1 MNLVTGIAVYLTI
14 WWTALFAILPL
25 GGKTYWHE
33 GVEPPV
39 KGMDSGAPIE
49 PRLKQKFILTTIV
62 TTVLF
67 VLLWLC
73 IHFQWIKLPEFPN
86 NYRVS

>member
-1 MNLVTGIAVYLTI
+1 MSVVTGIAIYLTI

-25 GGKTYWHE
+25 GGKTYWSE
-33 GVEPPV
+33 GQEPPV

-49 PRLKQKFILTTIV
+49 PRLKQKFLLTTAV

-67 VLLWLC
+67 VLLWLT
-73 IHFQWIKLPEFPN
+73 IHFHWVTLPEFPN
-86 NYRVS
+86 TYRVP

>member
-1 MNLVTGIAVYLTI
+1 MNVVTGIAVYLTI

-33 GVEPPV
+33 GIEPPV

-49 PRLKQKFILTTIV
+49 PRLKQKFIWTTILTTVI
-62 TTVLF
+62 F

-73 IHFQWIKLPEFPN
+73 IHLEWSKLPNFPN
-86 NYRVS
+86 NYHVA